1 MTVMIGVSSS
11 RIEMTFVDGMAQTLA
26 RPELPVSPLVL
37 ETVRD
42 RVAAMGGGLQVQ
54 GEESGRL
61 LVIEM
66 PLVTADL
73 AAGGNRADR

>member
-1 MTVMIGVSSS
+1 
-11 RIEMTFVDGMAQTLA
+11 
-26 RPELPVSPLVL
+26 
-37 ETVRD
+37 
-42 RVAAMGGGLQVQ
+42 MGGGLQVQ